1 MQYIIELTE
10 AEDNALSY
18 IALNKQEWI
27 DNAVKS
33 RCVIAIENI
42 IPIVINKCIETNTQ
56 IPNNKD
62 DMVLLAFEQGW
73 VETAEAREVK
83 FLASLRK

>member
-10 AEDNALSY
+10 AEDKALSY
-18 IALNKQEWI
+18 VALNIQAWI

-33 RCVIAIENI
+33 RCISAIENI
-42 IPIVINKCIETNTQ
+42 VPTVINKCIETNTQ

>member
-10 AEDNALSY
+10 AENKALSY
-18 IALNKQEWI
+18 VATNPQAWI
-27 DNAVKS
+27 NNAIKS
-33 RCVIAIENI
+33 RCVNAVENI

-73 VETAEAREVK
+73 VETAEAKEVK
-83 FLASLRK
+83 FLASLRT

>member
-10 AEDNALSY
+10 AEDQALAY
-18 IALNKQEWI
+18 VATNKQAWI
-27 DNAVKS
+27 ENAVKS
-33 RCVIAIENI
+33 RCITSIESI

-62 DMVLLAFEQGW
+62 EMVLLAFNQGW
-73 VETAEAREVK
+73 IESAEAREIK
-83 FLASLRK
+83 FLASLQK